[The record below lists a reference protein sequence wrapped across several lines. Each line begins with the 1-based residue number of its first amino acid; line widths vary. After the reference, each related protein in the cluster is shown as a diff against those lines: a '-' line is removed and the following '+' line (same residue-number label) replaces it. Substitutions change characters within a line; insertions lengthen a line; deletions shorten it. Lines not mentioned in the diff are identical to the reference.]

1 MELDLSNYA
10 TNADLKNSTGADTS
24 DLVKNTDLTNLKLD
38 ADKLDIDKLNN
49 VPSNLAKLKSK
60 VDKLHIGK
68 LKTNPVDLN
77 KLSNVVKS
85 DVFKK
90 NEYNEN

>member
-24 DLVKNTDLTNLKLD
+24 DLAKSTDLTNLKLD